1 MFSKADADLFN
12 EASKVIIARDGQRT
26 ILTMANDFK
35 GEVSE
40 FALVVPVPTV
50 LQEGQI
56 QVGDPAIIDRIDAYS
71 APRLVEVF

>member
-1 MFSKADADLFN
+1 MVSTNDN
-12 EASKVIIARDGQRT
+12 EASKVIIARDGDRT

-35 GEVSE
+35 GDVSE

-50 LQEGQI
+50 LEEGQI

-71 APRLVEVF
+71 APRGSAQKSSK